1 MITALKKNGNNDM
14 DDFAQKLRQIRH
26 EKDLSLEDC
35 SKDLKIPVQML
46 AMIELGEIIPTA
58 KQAEAIMEY
67 ILKQI

>member
-1 MITALKKNGNNDM
+1 M
-14 DDFAQKLRQIRH
+14 DDFAQKLRQIRL

-35 SKDLKIPVQML
+35 GKDLKIPVQML
-46 AMIELGEIIPTA
+46 AMIELGEIIPTE